1 MKRGKIINILVICIV
16 VLSLFASAYGIFSK
30 GGPGKHNVKAIN
42 GQVVTIYGEGLYKND
57 SVSMASQGI
66 AQDIV
71 TLLMGIPL
79 LLISLSISN
88 KGLIKG
94 RLLLTGTLAYFLYT
108 YTSYSF
114 LAMYNPMF
122 IIYVI
127 LISTSFFAF
136 TLMMMSFDMKSLSS
150 HFDNKLPVKAIGGF
164 ILFLSIAVALMWL
177 KRILPSIFGGGD
189 GIPVGIEHYTT
200 LPIQALDL
208 GFVLPT
214 AVLSAILLMKRRPFG
229 YLLSS
234 VFMIK
239 FITMLTAITAMIISQ
254 AMSGVKMSITE
265 VIIFP
270 TLNILIIYPLY
281 MILKNIKE
289 IDLNRSSIR
298 SRQ

>member
-1 MKRGKIINILVICIV
+1 MKRGKIINLLVICIV
-16 VLSLFASAYGIFSK
+16 ILSLFASVYGIFSK
-30 GGPGKHNVKAIN
+30 GGPGKHEFKAIN
-42 GQVVTIYGEGLYKND
+42 GEVVTIYGEGLYKND

-79 LLISLSISN
+79 LLTSLFISN

-94 RLLLTGTLAYFLYT
+94 KLLLTGTLGYFLYT

-114 LAMYNPMF
+114 LSMYNSMF
-122 IIYVI
+122 LIYAI

-136 TLMMMSFDMKSLSS
+136 ILMMMSFDMKSLSS
-150 HFDNKLPVKAIGGF
+150 HFDSKLPVKAIGGF

-177 KRILPSIFGGGD
+177 KRILPSIFGD

-234 VFMIK
+234 VLLIK

-254 AMSGVKMSITE
+254 AMLGVEMSIIE
-265 VIIFP
+265 IIIFP
-270 TLNILIIYPLY
+270 VLNILIIYPLY
-281 MILKNIKE
+281 IILKNIKE

-298 SRQ
+298 LKQ

>member
-1 MKRGKIINILVICIV
+1 MEKSKAVNYLVICIV
-16 VLSLFASAYGIFSK
+16 VLSLFAASYGIFSK
-30 GGPGKHNVKAIN
+30 GGPGRHEIKAIS
-42 GQVVTIYGEGLYKND
+42 GEIVTIYGEGLYKND

-66 AQDIV
+66 AQDVV
-71 TLLMGIPL
+71 TILLGIPL
-79 LLISLSISN
+79 LLISLYVSN

-94 RLLLTGTLAYFLYT
+94 KLLLTGTLGYFLYT

-114 LAMYNPMF
+114 LPMFNPMF

-127 LISTSFFAF
+127 ITSTSFFAF
-136 TLMMMSFDMKSLSS
+136 TLMMMSFDMKSLSA

-164 ILFLSIAVALMWL
+164 LLFLSIAVALMWL
-177 KRILPSIFGGGD
+177 KRILPSIFGGNL
-189 GIPVGIEHYTT
+189 VGIEHYTT

-214 AVLSAILLMKRRPFG
+214 SVLAAILLMKRRPFG

-234 VFMIK
+234 VLMIK

-254 AMSGVKMSITE
+254 AMSGVKMSIAE
-265 VIIFP
+265 IIIFP
-270 TLNILIIYPLY
+270 VLNILIIYPLY
-281 MILKNIKE
+281 IILKNIKE

-298 SRQ
+298 LK